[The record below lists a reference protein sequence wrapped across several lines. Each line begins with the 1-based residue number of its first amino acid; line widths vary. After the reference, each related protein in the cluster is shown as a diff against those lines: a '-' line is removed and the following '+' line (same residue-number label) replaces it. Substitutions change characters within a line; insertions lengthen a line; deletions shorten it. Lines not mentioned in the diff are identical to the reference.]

1 MAAKP
6 AAATQGDDMTD
17 PNQNPHDAQ
26 QQDPH
31 QPPPQ
36 QEPPQPAPGEPEGEP
51 PIEQNADARNMGMLC
66 HLLAIFTSFIGPLI
80 IWLIKKEEH
89 AFVDDQ
95 GKEAL
100 NFEITVLIAA
110 IAIGLVTCGI
120 GAPIVGLVGVIFNI
134 IATIE
139 SSKGRWYRYPL
150 AIRLLK

>member
-1 MAAKP
+1 
-6 AAATQGDDMTD
+6 MTD
-17 PNQNPHDAQ
+17 PH
-26 QQDPH
+26 QDPQNQQH
-31 QPPPQ
+31 DEAQNNAQTPPP
-36 QEPPQPAPGEPEGEP
+36 PEGEP
-51 PIEQNADARNMGMLC
+51 SEPAVEASAPARPPEENSEARNMGMLC

-89 AFVDDQ
+89 AFVNDQ

-110 IAIGLVTCGI
+110 IAIGLVTCGV

-139 SSKGRWYRYPL
+139 SSKGHWYRYPL